1 MIRYIRC
8 DGPAGPMLLAED
20 GVGICRLTF
29 SSCPEEN
36 WVAQPSP
43 LLQNAAL
50 QLQEYFSG
58 TRTAFDLPLSLTGT
72 DFQKAVWSALAQIPY
87 GETRSYQEIA
97 CAIGRPN
104 ACRAVGQ
111 ANNRNPVAVILP
123 CHRVVG
129 QKGTLVGYDG
139 GLAAKELLL
148 RLEVGQKAK
157 SVHRW
162 RNE

>member
-36 WVAQPSP
+36 WVAQQSP
-43 LLQNAAL
+43 LLQKAAL

>member
-1 MIRYIRC
+1 MIRYLHC
-8 DGPAGPMLLAED
+8 NGPAGPMLLAED

-29 SSCPEEN
+29 GGCPDEN
-36 WVAQPSP
+36 WVAQQSP